1 MPDSLKTPHGAISFP
16 AFLPDATYGAV
27 KACGADDLRAIG
39 TPALVMN
46 AYHLMQ
52 KPGSSTVS
60 ALGGLHEMTGWTGP
74 IMTDSGGFQAY
85 SVIREDP
92 SRGSI
97 GRHGITILPEGSAR
111 KFLLT
116 PEKAMQ
122 LQLAYGA
129 DIAVCLDECTHP
141 DDGRDVHERAVRRTL
156 EWASRCK
163 SEFEKLV
170 SGGRR
175 RQRPLLFGVV
185 QGGSHKDLRRLC
197 ANELSGMGFD
207 GMGFG
212 GWPMDGEGNLV
223 ADILLTVRE
232 ALPDGMPLH
241 ALGIGHPKHMVTCW
255 NLGYDTFDC
264 SLPTR
269 DARRGR
275 LYTSEAPLGEAD
287 FSGKWFKYA
296 YMQDEK
302 HVKDRRP
309 VMPGCDCPTCR
320 GYSAGFL
327 HHLMKHGESLFQ
339 RLATMHNL
347 RFMNLLAEELG
358 RRGRRCL

>member
-1 MPDSLKTPHGAISFP
+1 MPRNLKTPHGEISFP

-27 KACGADDLRAIG
+27 KACGPDDLSAAG

-60 ALGGLHEMTGWTGP
+60 ALGGLHEMTGWDGP

-97 GRHGITILPEGSAR
+97 GKNGITILPEGSSR

-116 PEKAMQ
+116 PEKAIQ
-122 LQLAYGA
+122 LQLAYGT

-141 DDGRDVHERAVRRTL
+141 DDGREVQENAVRRTL
-156 EWASRCK
+156 EWASRCR
-163 SEFEKLV
+163 SEFDRLV
-170 SGGRR
+170 QGGRKKE
-175 RQRPLLFGVV
+175 QPLLFGVV
-185 QGGSHKDLRRLC
+185 QGGSHEDLRRLC
-197 ANELSGMGFD
+197 ARELSSIGFD

-223 ADILLTVRE
+223 VDILRSVSE
-232 ALPDGMPLH
+232 ALPEEMPLH

-275 LYTSEAPLGEAD
+275 LYTSEMPLSEAD
-287 FSGKWFKYA
+287 FAGRWFKYA

-320 GYSAGFL
+320 NYSAGFL
-327 HHLMKHGESLFQ
+327 HHLMKHGESLFY
-339 RLATMHNL
+339 RLATVHNL
-347 RFMNLLAEELG
+347 RFMNLLCDELG
-358 RRGRRCL
+358 RRGRRDR